1 MRAARPRSQ
10 AAGRAGLRGSPRV
23 RWSSALRPPNGHAV
37 ADVERHEVYAQFE
50 RSIVA
55 VTGLGQDI
63 VQLRRRYSLAGKQDE
78 VGVDGKLRLGLGEY
92 ATSLARCDVVR
103 DAAVDGGVRLYLGR
117 GGGDFVHKQI
127 GASGVFDDV
136 SIVAGIP

>member
-10 AAGRAGLRGSPRV
+10 AAGRAGLRGAPRV

-63 VQLRRRYSLAGKQDE
+63 VQRRRRCPLAGKQDA
-78 VGVDGKLRLGLGEY
+78 VGVGGKIRLGLGVY
-92 ATSLARCDVVR
+92 ATSLARWGGVY
-103 DAAVDGGVRLYLGR
+103 DAA
-117 GGGDFVHKQI
+117 
-127 GASGVFDDV
+127 
-136 SIVAGIP
+136 